1 LSDEASRASAD
12 AALTRVVRDQAGR
25 LAAALVRL
33 LGDFSLAEDLVQ
45 DAVVAALEH
54 WPADG
59 VPTDPA
65 AWLMATARRRAIDHW
80 RRQRRYEEKLAL
92 LVRDTPPPEAV
103 DEVDDRLRL
112 IFTCCHPA
120 LGREAQVALT
130 LRAVIGFTTAEIA
143 HAFLS
148 TEPAI
153 AQRIVRAKRKIVEAG
168 IAYRVPEAARLA
180 ERLDEVL
187 AVIYLM
193 FNEGYLATEGD
204 RPARRDLAD
213 DAEWLATLVT
223 RLLPDE
229 PEAAGLLSLIRLHRA
244 RWAARF
250 GIDGGL
256 VLLAD
261 QDRSRWDHGAIQ
273 EAGRLLQD
281 TMRQG
286 RPGQYQLQA
295 AISACHAEARSW
307 EATDWRQIVLLYD
320 ALLRLAPT
328 AVVRLNR
335 AIALSHAVGPAEAL
349 EEVER
354 LEPALGGYHLFHATR
369 AELLRRLDRPEEAR
383 EADARALTLT
393 RNPAERRLLAE
404 RLASAAAVDAGG
416 SLNFRDRRR
425 SVDPSEARS

>member
-25 LAAALVRL
+25 LTAALVRL

-80 RRQRRYEEKLAL
+80 RRQRRYEDKLAL
-92 LVRDTPPPEAV
+92 LVRDAPPPEAV

-120 LGREAQVALT
+120 LGREAQLALT
-130 LRAVIGFTTAEIA
+130 LRAVIGLTTREIA

-148 TEPAI
+148 TEPVV

-168 IAYRVPEAARLA
+168 IPYRVPDPARLA
-180 ERLDEVL
+180 ERLEEVL
-187 AVIYLM
+187 AVVYLM

-213 DAEWLATLVT
+213 DAEWLATLVA

-229 PEAAGLLSLIRLHRA
+229 PEAAGLLALIRLHRA
-244 RWAARF
+244 RWTARF
-250 GIDGGL
+250 DAAGGL

-261 QDRSRWDHGAIQ
+261 QDRSRWDRSAIE
-273 EAGRLLQD
+273 EAGRMLLD
-281 TMRQG
+281 AMRLG
-286 RPGQYQLQA
+286 RPGTYQLQA
-295 AISACHAEARSW
+295 AISACHAEARAW
-307 EATDWRQIVLLYD
+307 DTTDWRQIMLLYD

-335 AIALSHAVGPAEAL
+335 AIALSHAVGPAQAL

-354 LEPALGGYHLFHATR
+354 LEPALRGYHLFHATR
-369 AELLRRLDRPEEAR
+369 AQLLRRLDRPEEAR
-383 EADARALTLT
+383 EADVTALALT
-393 RNPAERRLLAE
+393 RNRAERRLLVE
-404 RLASAAAVDAGG
+404 RLA
-416 SLNFRDRRR
+416 
-425 SVDPSEARS
+425 

>member
-1 LSDEASRASAD
+1 LSEDASRASAD

-25 LAAALVRL
+25 LTAALVRL

-45 DAVVAALEH
+45 DAVVSALEH

-80 RRQRRYEEKLAL
+80 RRQRRYQEKLAL
-92 LVRDTPPPEAV
+92 LVRDAPPPEAV

-120 LGREAQVALT
+120 LGREAQLALT
-130 LRAVIGFTTAEIA
+130 LRAVIGLTTPEIA

-148 TEPAI
+148 TEPVI

-168 IAYRVPEAARLA
+168 IPYRVPDPPRLA
-180 ERLDEVL
+180 ERLEEVL
-187 AVIYLM
+187 AVVYLM
-193 FNEGYLATEGD
+193 FNEGYLATAGD
-204 RPARRDLAD
+204 LPARRDLAD
-213 DAEWLATLVT
+213 DAEWLATLVS

-229 PEAAGLLSLIRLHRA
+229 PEAAGLLALIRLHRA

-250 GIDGGL
+250 DAGGGL

-261 QDRSRWDHGAIQ
+261 QDRSRWDRTAI
-273 EAGRLLQD
+273 EAAGRMLLD
-281 TMRQG
+281 AMRLG
-286 RPGQYQLQA
+286 RPGPYQLQA

-307 EATDWRQIVLLYD
+307 DATDWRQIVVLYD

-335 AIALSHAVGPAEAL
+335 AIALSHAVGPAQAL

-354 LEPALGGYHLFHATR
+354 LEPALRGYHLFHATR

-383 EADARALTLT
+383 DADVTALALT
-393 RNPAERRLLAE
+393 RNPAERRLLVE
-404 RLASAAAVDAGG
+404 RLA
-416 SLNFRDRRR
+416 
-425 SVDPSEARS
+425 